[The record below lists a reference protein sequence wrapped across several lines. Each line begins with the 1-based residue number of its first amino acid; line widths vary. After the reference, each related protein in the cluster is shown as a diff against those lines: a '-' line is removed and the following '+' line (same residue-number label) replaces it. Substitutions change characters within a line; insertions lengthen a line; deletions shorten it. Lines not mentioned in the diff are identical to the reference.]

1 MSSFTYYVIN
11 PTMKQ
16 VLYITIFIITLACD
30 RPQCTN
36 SNPVFEDN
44 PVTSKIYKDELL
56 KMIVA
61 ESESNFTYWLK
72 GYEERDGK
80 TYLQFNVQGGKL
92 CAVADVLVKEW
103 DENTAGIAR
112 TKGMSYSGAEIKG
125 LKFTVKKDS
134 AHTELVYQSLDAI
147 ID

>member
-1 MSSFTYYVIN
+1 
-11 PTMKQ
+11 MKR
-16 VLYITIFIITLACD
+16 VLFFGTLMMLACD

-36 SNPVFEDN
+36 SNPVFDGN
-44 PVTSKIYKDELL
+44 PPVSAIYKDELL
-56 KMIVA
+56 KQIDA
-61 ESESNFTYWLK
+61 EGENNLSYWLER
-72 GYEERDGK
+72 YEERDGK
-80 TYLQFNVQGGKL
+80 AYLQFSVQGDGL

-103 DENTAGIAR
+103 DEKIAGIKR

-125 LKFTVKKDS
+125 LKFTVKRDS